1 MTHITCRLTAKNWD
15 QLQNPLLWQSSM
27 GYLFYNNA
35 QSEIIWHLLFL
46 LCKSYK
52 LQMSVASNGW
62 LNASGFQHTHTFNG
76 PLSGTTQVSRYQK
89 GKTNLDFTGERE
101 SEGQWHQL
109 GHTQICTSLQTD
121 NHDSTS
127 LLSLLQARC
136 PSCHP
141 TNSVKALKATS
152 GFQRNSEKC
161 SKGVGRF
168 QGLSRTQTRFQ
179 DCPRSATTLSRRG
192 TTQKFTLTMTI
203 WWINLLTISS
213 CSLTAIP
220 PMHRP
225 HRSNGNPSASSC
237 LLNCWRISLV
247 CRASS
252 LYKQPNTHACTTE
265 ALLINKP
272 ESTGCRFCSLK
283 FSYSMSALWSA
294 IGYHQ
299 RLASLQL
306 VRLIIAQISTTL
318 QMQLWEW

>member
-1 MTHITCRLTAKNWD
+1 MPFLPPNQQR
-15 QLQNPLLWQSSM
+15 QSTEGNKWLPTQQWKM
-27 GYLFYNNA
+27 L
-35 QSEIIWHLLFL
+35 
-46 LCKSYK
+46 KR
-52 LQMSVASNGW
+52 GW
-62 LNASGFQHTHTFNG
+62 S
-76 PLSGTTQVSRYQK
+76 
-89 GKTNLDFTGERE
+89 
-101 SEGQWHQL
+101 
-109 GHTQICTSLQTD
+109 
-121 NHDSTS
+121 
-127 LLSLLQARC
+127 
-136 PSCHP
+136 
-141 TNSVKALKATS
+141 
-152 GFQRNSEKC
+152 
-161 SKGVGRF
+161 F
-168 QGLSRTQTRFQ
+168 QGLSRTHTRFQ
-179 DCPRSATTLSRRG
+179 DCPRSATTLSRRS

-252 LYKQPNTHACTTE
+252 LYKQPNAHACTTE

-272 ESTGCRFCSLK
+272 KSTGCRFCSLK

-318 QMQLWEW
+318 QMQLWEWEVAMPSDLSDRQVRYHLIIYVCGMHDHCQS